1 MVATPTNRAVQRK
14 LVAGNRGAVDAAIRV
29 ALPLLLLTVV
39 LLPLATAAHAQAD
52 DKAYCAQL
60 VDLYRRYVQN
70 SPGRGF
76 DVEASRALDDCR
88 KGNPEG
94 IPVLE
99 RKLRANKVTPPGG
112 GEFKP

>member
-1 MVATPTNRAVQRK
+1 MRK
-14 LVAGNRGAVDAAIRV
+14 G
-29 ALPLLLLTVV
+29 LLTVV
-39 LLPLATAAHAQAD
+39 MMLALAPPGTAIYAQTD
-52 DKAYCAQL
+52 NKAYCAQL
-60 VDLYRRYVQN
+60 VELYRRYVQN

-88 KGNPEG
+88 KGDAAG

-99 RKLRANKVTPPGG
+99 RKLRENRITPPGG

>member
-1 MVATPTNRAVQRK
+1 MTTPSPNPAPSISS
-14 LVAGNRGAVDAAIRV
+14 LLAAALMTV
-29 ALPLLLLTVV
+29 ALV
-39 LLPLATAAHAQAD
+39 PLATAAHAQAD

-99 RKLRANKVTPPGG
+99 KKLRENKITPPGG

>member
-1 MVATPTNRAVQRK
+1 MKRM
-14 LVAGNRGAVDAAIRV
+14 
-29 ALPLLLLTVV
+29 LPLLVMV
-39 LLPLATAAHAQAD
+39 GLLPLATGAHAQSD

-76 DVEASRALDDCR
+76 DVDASRALDDCR

-94 IPVLE
+94 IPVFE
-99 RKLRANKVTPPGG
+99 KKSRDNKITPPGG
-112 GEFKP
+112 GELKP